1 MGPLL
6 EGAKAVIAGGGIS
19 VGRACVEVFQEEGA
33 KVAFLDINEA
43 RTKAVINATG
53 ALGYVVDIADKN
65 AVFAAMTD
73 AAEKMGGIT
82 VLVNVA
88 SEMKGG
94 RVVDTTE
101 KQIDRMVDVNLK
113 GYYWTT
119 QAAIPYM
126 LEAGKGSIIQF
137 GSVAAT
143 NPGWAESYGIVKASQ
158 VTLAYQCCM
167 EYSPVIRS
175 NAILAGWIED
185 SPTSRAVQEVPELI
199 DPIMADHP
207 MHRAAKSAELAN
219 VCLFLASDLSSCIN
233 GETIIADG
241 GQTRTQA
248 NLNTTMQRMQGA
260 LSDPDF
266 MAKFIKRTRAVTPEE
281 VMGE

>member
-6 EGAKAVIAGGGIS
+6 EGAKAFIAGGGIS
-19 VGRACVEVFQEEGA
+19 VGRACVEVFQREGA
-33 KVAFLDINEA
+33 TVAFLDINEA
-43 RTKAVINATG
+43 RTRAVMDATG
-53 ALGYVVDIADKN
+53 ALGYVVDIADRD
-65 AVFAAMTD
+65 AVFAAMAD

-88 SEMKGG
+88 SEMRGG
-94 RVVDTTE
+94 RVVETTQ
-101 KQIDRMVDVNLK
+101 KQLDRMIDVNVK

-126 LEAGKGSIIQF
+126 LEAGRGSIIQF

-158 VTLAYQCCM
+158 ITLAYQCCM

-175 NAILAGWIED
+175 NAVIAGWIED
-185 SPTSRAVQEVPELI
+185 SPTSRFIQEVPELI

-207 MHRAAKSAELAN
+207 MHRAAKSIELAN
-219 VCLFLASDLSSCIN
+219 VCLFLASDLSSYIN

-241 GQTRTQA
+241 GQTRTQG
-248 NLNTTMQRMQGA
+248 NLNATMQRMRQV
-260 LSDPDF
+260 LSDPDLL
-266 MAKFIKRTRAVTPEE
+266 AKFVKRTQAVTPEE
-281 VMGE
+281 VMGG

>member
-6 EGAKAVIAGGGIS
+6 EGAKAFIAGGGIS
-19 VGRACVEVFQEEGA
+19 VGRACVEVFQREGA
-33 KVAFLDINEA
+33 TVAFLDINEA
-43 RTKAVINATG
+43 RTRAVMDATG
-53 ALGYVVDIADKN
+53 ALGYVVDIADRD
-65 AVFAAMTD
+65 AVFAAMAD
-73 AAEKMGGIT
+73 AAEKMGSIT

-88 SEMKGG
+88 SEMRGG
-94 RVVDTTE
+94 RVVETTE
-101 KQIDRMVDVNLK
+101 KQLDRMIDVNVK

-126 LEAGKGSIIQF
+126 LEAGRGSIIQF

-158 VTLAYQCCM
+158 ITLAYQCCM

-175 NAILAGWIED
+175 NAVIAGWIED
-185 SPTSRAVQEVPELI
+185 SPTSRFIQEVPELI

-207 MHRAAKSAELAN
+207 MHRAAKSIELAN
-219 VCLFLASDLSSCIN
+219 VCLFLASDLSSYIN

-241 GQTRTQA
+241 GQTRTQG
-248 NLNTTMQRMQGA
+248 NLNATMQRMRQV
-260 LSDPDF
+260 LSDPDLL
-266 MAKFIKRTRAVTPEE
+266 AKFVKRTQAVTPEE
-281 VMGE
+281 VMGG

>member
-6 EGAKAVIAGGGIS
+6 EGAKAFIAGGGIS
-19 VGRACVEVFQEEGA
+19 VGRACVEVFQREGA
-33 KVAFLDINEA
+33 TVAFLDINEA
-43 RTKAVINATG
+43 RTRAVMDATG
-53 ALGYVVDIADKN
+53 ALGYVVDIADRD
-65 AVFAAMTD
+65 AVFAAMAD
-73 AAEKMGGIT
+73 AAEKMGSIT

-88 SEMKGG
+88 SEMRGG
-94 RVVDTTE
+94 RVVETTQ
-101 KQIDRMVDVNLK
+101 KQLDRMIDVNVK

-126 LEAGKGSIIQF
+126 LEAGRGSIIQF

-158 VTLAYQCCM
+158 ITLAYQCCM

-175 NAILAGWIED
+175 NAVIAGWIED
-185 SPTSRAVQEVPELI
+185 SPTSRFIQEVPELI

-207 MHRAAKSAELAN
+207 MHRAAKSIELAN
-219 VCLFLASDLSSCIN
+219 VCLFLASDLSSYIN

-241 GQTRTQA
+241 GQTRTQG
-248 NLNTTMQRMQGA
+248 NLNATMQRMRQV
-260 LSDPDF
+260 LSDPDLL
-266 MAKFIKRTRAVTPEE
+266 AKFVKRTQAVTPEE
-281 VMGE
+281 VMGG